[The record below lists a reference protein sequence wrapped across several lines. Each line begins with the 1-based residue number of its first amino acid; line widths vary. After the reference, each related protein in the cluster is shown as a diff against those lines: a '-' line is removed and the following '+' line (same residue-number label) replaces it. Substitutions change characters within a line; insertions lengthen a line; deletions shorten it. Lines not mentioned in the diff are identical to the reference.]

1 MLIWMITG
9 VQVEFLNEIMD
20 KDVML
25 WNMLI
30 LGYMMFG
37 RPSEVQGLFVKAEQ
51 GGVRG
56 FV

>member
-25 WNMLI
+25 WNVLI
-30 LGYMMFG
+30 LGYMKFG
-37 RPSEVQGLFVKAEQ
+37 CTSEVQGLLVKAEQ